1 MKKTIEDVNVQ
12 GKKVLV
18 RVDFNVPMDKETG
31 TKITDE
37 NRIIGALPTIQ
48 YLLSHGAAV
57 ILCSHM
63 GKPHNVLNAKLKLNK
78 KELAKIADLPA
89 EEQEAATEKALKKA
103 AQDVTKLSLAPVAK
117 RLGELLGQEVIMAKD
132 VIGEDAKAKAAAL
145 KPGQVLLLEN
155 LRFHAEEE
163 KNDPDFAKALAS
175 YGRSVCKRR
184 FRHRAP
190 RACLH
195 RRRGRLSAR
204 RFRLPD

>member
-63 GKPHNVLNAKLKLNK
+63 GKPQGGDS
-78 KELAKIADLPA
+78 ADLPGR
-89 EEQEAATEKALKKA
+89 QGMMQQCFHGDPPVNPFSSRGAAH
-103 AQDVTKLSLAPVAK
+103 
-117 RLGELLGQEVIMAKD
+117 
-132 VIGEDAKAKAAAL
+132 IG
-145 KPGQVLLLEN
+145 
-155 LRFHAEEE
+155 R
-163 KNDPDFAKALAS
+163 
-175 YGRSVCKRR
+175 
-184 FRHRAP
+184 
-190 RACLH
+190 
-195 RRRGRLSAR
+195 
-204 RFRLPD
+204 